1 MATGNKFNVFV
12 KDLGNKVHNL
22 GSDVLK
28 VALSNAAPINTNT
41 VFANITEIAAG
52 NGYSAGGTQAT
63 LVSANQ
69 VSGVFTLILNDA
81 VFTASGG
88 TIGPFRYAVL
98 YNSTATGSP
107 LIAFWDYG
115 SNISITT
122 GNSFATLFNS
132 VSGVLTLQ

>member
-1 MATGNKFNVFV
+1 MATGSKFNQFV

-28 VALSNAAPINTNT
+28 VALSNASPLNTNT
-41 VFANITEIAAG
+41 VFSNIVEIAAG
-52 NGYSAGGTQAT
+52 NGYAAGGNQAT

-98 YNSTATGSP
+98 YNSTAAGSP
-107 LIAFWDYG
+107 LLAWWDYG
-115 SNISITT
+115 SNVSITT

>member
-12 KDLGNKVHNL
+12 KDLANKVHNL
-22 GSDVLK
+22 ASDTLNVC
-28 VALSNAAPINTNT
+28 LSNSSPINTNT
-41 VFANITEIAAG
+41 VFSNITEIAAG
-52 NGYSAGGTQAT
+52 NGYAAGGAQAVF
-63 LVSANQ
+63 VSGNQ
-69 VSGVFTLILNDA
+69 VSGLFTLILSDA

-98 YNSTATGSP
+98 YNNTAAGKP
-107 LIAFWDYG
+107 LIAYWDYG

-132 VSGVLTLQ
+132 VSGVLQLQ